1 MANEH
6 DCELVPVLADA
17 ERQQLAKLGVAALP
31 ALVQRAGPE
40 GWRAFLNFFG
50 DSIENDNTRA
60 AYLKA
65 VREFLEEC
73 DESGLEELA
82 DIEPFIVGAYVQHLQ
97 KVKEL
102 SKPTVKLKLAA
113 LRRFF
118 DHLVVNQVL
127 PKSPADAVRGPKVQV
142 GRGKTSVLD
151 REQQGPPAR
160 PPSGCVVERDGRLD
174 TLPAGCSAPRLV
186 WPPRSTL
193 APDSPVKC
201 PRCGKDDDK
210 VVDSRA
216 SAEGTVI
223 RRRRECLACALRFT
237 TYERVEESPLRVVKK
252 NGDRVAFDREKVRS
266 GMLRACEKLPV
277 PVSLVDD
284 AVARVE
290 ARCQAD
296 YDREVPSAVIGSAVM
311 EELRKLHHVAYVR
324 FASVYR
330 EFKDVQ
336 QFMHELQSIL
346 ALQSGSE
353 GARDGLRSAEATPPL
368 EAEARE

>member
-1 MANEH
+1 
-6 DCELVPVLADA
+6 
-17 ERQQLAKLGVAALP
+17 
-31 ALVQRAGPE
+31 
-40 GWRAFLNFFG
+40 
-50 DSIENDNTRA
+50 
-60 AYLKA
+60 
-65 VREFLEEC
+65 
-73 DESGLEELA
+73 
-82 DIEPFIVGAYVQHLQ
+82 
-97 KVKEL
+97 
-102 SKPTVKLKLAA
+102 
-113 LRRFF
+113 
-118 DHLVVNQVL
+118 
-127 PKSPADAVRGPKVQV
+127 
-142 GRGKTSVLD
+142 
-151 REQQGPPAR
+151 
-160 PPSGCVVERDGRLD
+160 
-174 TLPAGCSAPRLV
+174 
-186 WPPRSTL
+186 
-193 APDSPVKC
+193 VKC

-252 NGDRVAFDREKVRS
+252 NGDRVAFDREKIRS

-290 ARCQAD
+290 TRCQAD

-346 ALQSGSE
+346 AVQPGSE
-353 GARDGLRSAEATPPL
+353 GARSAEVSSPRSSEATPPRSAEASSTHGL
-368 EAEARE
+368 EALE